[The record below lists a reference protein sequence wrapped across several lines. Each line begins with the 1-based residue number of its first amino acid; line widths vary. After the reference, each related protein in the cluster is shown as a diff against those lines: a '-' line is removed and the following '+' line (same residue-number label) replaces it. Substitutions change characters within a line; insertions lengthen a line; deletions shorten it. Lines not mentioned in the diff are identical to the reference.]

1 MVGYFAAPRR
11 TGLQNII
18 VENSTSAAAGSSAD
32 LFSPYCPSGYTFSGG
47 GMETSNYLWDTWK
60 DGPSTVGADTNARC
74 NVSGVNNALIPLT
87 FTSKA
92 VCTRVPGLP

>member
-1 MVGYFAAPRR
+1 
-11 TGLQNII
+11 
-18 VENSTSAAAGSSAD
+18 
-32 LFSPYCPSGYTFSGG
+32 
-47 GMETSNYLWDTWK
+47 METSNYLWDTWK